1 MVIRQQ
7 QRPNDDATF
16 EDVTYKN
23 LLTMQKQTITTTKV
37 GQLVHSPKKWMSF
50 LVERGSIK
58 TRNDEKHSFIFHAI
72 DSSECFMAM
81 SPEFCCAHKL
91 HLSLM
96 A

>member
-50 LVERGSIK
+50 W
-58 TRNDEKHSFIFHAI
+58 
-72 DSSECFMAM
+72 
-81 SPEFCCAHKL
+81 
-91 HLSLM
+91 LSVDR
-96 A
+96 